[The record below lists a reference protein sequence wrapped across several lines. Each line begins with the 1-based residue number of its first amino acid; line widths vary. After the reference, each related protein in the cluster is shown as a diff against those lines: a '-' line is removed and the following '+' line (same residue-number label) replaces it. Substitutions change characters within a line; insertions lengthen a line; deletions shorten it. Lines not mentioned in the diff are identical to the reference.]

1 MTDVK
6 ESFAHNL
13 RIFMAHADIKTA
25 EELSAASGVS
35 VYSIRN
41 YLAKA
46 STPSLESL
54 AALGLALGCTPN
66 DLMGWNTDEAAQGWG
81 KRGKA
86 RRWAR
91 SRSR

>member
-1 MTDVK
+1 MTDICTRV
-6 ESFAHNL
+6 AHNL
-13 RIFMAHADIKTA
+13 RVAMAHADIKTA

-54 AALGLALGCTPN
+54 AALG
-66 DLMGWNTDEAAQGWG
+66 
-81 KRGKA
+81 
-86 RRWAR
+86 
-91 SRSR
+91 

>member
-1 MTDVK
+1 MTGVK

-66 DLMGWNTDEAAQGWG
+66 DLMGWNTDEAA
-81 KRGKA
+81 
-86 RRWAR
+86 
-91 SRSR
+91 